1 MNTSKEFRQ
10 WAKEQGL
17 PMPRYMK
24 VDALINDGEGSFLV
38 WVRPFGNDIPA
49 RIEYLEQLVA
59 AARQAGKYARIMRYT
74 RGFMTALFCIE
85 GGYAEIDVQ
94 ALSRMGAKNT

>member
-38 WVRPFGNDIPA
+38 WVRPFGSDIPA
-49 RIEYLEQLVA
+49 RIEYLERLIA
-59 AARQAGKYARIMRYT
+59 AARRAGKYARIMHYKP
-74 RGFMTALFCIE
+74 GMMTALFCIE
-85 GGYAEIDVQ
+85 GVFAEIDIQ
-94 ALSRMGAKNT
+94 ALSRMGIKNT